1 MTKKLIGS
9 LELNRIYQQDCIE
22 GMRMIPDGSVDLAV
36 VDPPYGI
43 NFRSNHRKSG
53 TLKTTTEGIANDGID
68 NADFLAVVIT
78 ELYRVLKPNAHIYW
92 FTRWDKVTEQQPLL
106 EKYFNV
112 KNSLIWMKNNWSM
125 GDLFG
130 AYAGQY
136 ENIIFAQKGR
146 RLLNEVEGK
155 TRHPDILQFDRV
167 SPNKLRH
174 SHEKPEALIEFL
186 IRKSSDIGDVIITP
200 FAGSGTDC
208 VAAVKTGRS
217 FISFELDREH
227 IETANKRLD
236 SMEIPKGATLDDV

>member
-1 MTKKLIGS
+1 MTKKLLGEI
-9 LELNRIYQQDCIE
+9 ELNRIYQRDCIE
-22 GMRMIPDGSVDLAV
+22 GMRMIPEGSVDLAI

-43 NFRSNHRKSG
+43 NFRSNYRKSG

-68 NADFLAVVIT
+68 NISFLAEVIA
-78 ELYRVLKPNAHIYW
+78 ELNRVLKPDAHVYW

-136 ENIIFAQKGR
+136 ENILFAQKGR
-146 RLLNEVEGK
+146 KHLNEVDGK
-155 TRHPDILQFDRV
+155 TRHPDILQFNRV

-174 SHEKPEALIEFL
+174 SHEKPEELVEFL
-186 IRKSSDIGDVIITP
+186 IRKSSQPGEIVLTP
-200 FAGSGTDC
+200 FCGSGTDC
-208 VAAVKTGRS
+208 VAAVTTGRE
-217 FISFELDREH
+217 FVSFELDADH
-227 IETANKRLD
+227 ITTANMRLD
-236 SMEIPKGATLDDV
+236 TINITEVTV

>member
-1 MTKKLIGS
+1 MTKKLLGEI
-9 LELNRIYQQDCIE
+9 ELNRIYQRDCIE
-22 GMRMIPDGSVDLAV
+22 GMRMIPDGSVDLAI

-53 TLKTTTEGIANDGID
+53 TLKTTTEGIANDGVD
-68 NADFLAVVIT
+68 NADFLADVIA
-78 ELYRVLKPNAHIYW
+78 ELSRVMKPNAHVYW

-106 EKYFNV
+106 ERYFYV

-146 RLLNEVEGK
+146 RLLNEVDGK

-174 SHEKPEALIEFL
+174 SHEKPEELIEFL
-186 IRKSSDIGDVIITP
+186 IRKSSNPGEIVLTP
-200 FAGSGTDC
+200 FCGSGTDC
-208 VAAVKTGRS
+208 VAAVKTGRE
-217 FISFELDREH
+217 FISFELDADH
-227 IETANKRLD
+227 ITTANKRLD
-236 SMEIPKGATLDDV
+236 SLQLSGVLE